1 MDMLIASAVFLCGIF
16 LCMAMGWSLAIGLA
30 FGLVCFTL
38 AARRRGHSWRALAA
52 MAGDGAR
59 TAMVVLRVLVF
70 IGCLTGLWRASGTI
84 AFFVYNG
91 LKLITPNIFLL
102 AAFLMATVMSL
113 TFGSAFGVAGTAGV
127 ILSVIARTGGA
138 DLAMTAGA
146 VVSGAYLGER
156 LSPASSSSALAAALA
171 GTDQNAMQRRMWR
184 TTPLPLALSLIV
196 YGVLSVLFPIRQVD
210 PAILNALRESFDLSW
225 WTVIPAVILLALP
238 FFRVKAVWAI
248 LISCGVSVVIAV
260 LLQGVGWLEALQ
272 ISVFGCELDH
282 PELSAILSG
291 GGVVSMVNGM
301 FIVFFSCTSSG
312 ILKGAGLLDPVKE
325 KLEHLTERTDLF
337 FTTALVSLASA
348 ALLCNQSIA
357 LVLTEQMVGD
367 AYRRR
372 GQGGVDL
379 AHALGNTAIPLPAM
393 IPWSIAVSMPL
404 AVMEAPSP
412 SIPFACFLY
421 LCPLCDWLFWR
432 KRERKNMTES

>member
-1 MDMLIASAVFLCGIF
+1 MDM
-16 LCMAMGWSLAIGLA
+16 LA

-84 AFFVYNG
+84 AFFVYHG

-146 VVSGAYLGER
+146 VVSGAYRGER

-184 TTPLPLALSLIV
+184 TTPLPLALSLIF

-210 PAILNALRESFDLSW
+210 PTILNALQESFDL
-225 WTVIPAVILLALP
+225 
-238 FFRVKAVWAI
+238 
-248 LISCGVSVVIAV
+248 G
-260 LLQGVGWLEALQ
+260 GLEALQ

-282 PELSAILSG
+282 PELASILSG

-301 FIVFFSCTSSG
+301 LIVLFSCTSSG

-325 KLEHLTERTDLF
+325 ELEHLTERTDLF

-357 LVLTEQMVGD
+357 LVLTEQRVGD
-367 AYRRR
+367 QYRRR

-393 IPWSIAVSMPL
+393 VPWSIAVSVPL
-404 AVMEAPSP
+404 AAMDASALA
-412 SIPFACFLY
+412 IPFACFLY

-432 KRERKNMTES
+432 GRERKKMAES